1 MALHSAAL
9 VSHYH
14 FTPLASLLVSPQLG
28 IGVKTFVTRCT
39 LVLFLVND
47 HVSVEAVSV
56 LEHFIALVASVLTPR
71 RAVRQG
77 NSGGHVWNR
86 RRPGKS
92 ILLSHDLG
100 L

>member
-9 VSHYH
+9 MSHDH

-28 IGVKTFVTRCT
+28 IGVETLVTGDT

-56 LEHFIALVASVLTPR
+56 LENFIALVTSVL
-71 RAVRQG
+71 
-77 NSGGHVWNR
+77 
-86 RRPGKS
+86 
-92 ILLSHDLG
+92 
-100 L
+100 

>member
-9 VSHYH
+9 MSHDH

-28 IGVKTFVTRCT
+28 IGVETLVTGCT

-56 LEHFIALVASVLTPR
+56 LENFIALVTSVL
-71 RAVRQG
+71 
-77 NSGGHVWNR
+77 
-86 RRPGKS
+86 
-92 ILLSHDLG
+92 
-100 L
+100 